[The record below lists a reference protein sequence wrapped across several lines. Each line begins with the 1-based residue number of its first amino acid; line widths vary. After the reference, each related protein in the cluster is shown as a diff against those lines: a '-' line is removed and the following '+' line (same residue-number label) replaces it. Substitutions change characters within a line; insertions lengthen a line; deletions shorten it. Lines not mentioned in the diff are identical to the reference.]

1 MAKRAPAVHL
11 YKFHECCILRHEGET
26 LPFAQMRLKA
36 CVPIAAPAFPTAAD
50 IPQHVPLQTNENVVK
65 DFTEKIEM
73 YRKGI

>member
-1 MAKRAPAVHL
+1 
-11 YKFHECCILRHEGET
+11 
-26 LPFAQMRLKA
+26 MRLKA